1 MLTRPLFF
9 FFLLFLLSSYALQWL
24 IILPLEIVAAS
35 ITLTYWNSEIEKAGF
50 VTLFLFIV
58 MASNLSG
65 VRGYGE
71 VEFTFAMVKV
81 IAVIAFM

>member
-1 MLTRPLFF
+1 MNSSVFGVVDF
-9 FFLLFLLSSYALQWL
+9 GFSSYALQWL

-35 ITLTYWNSEIEKAGF
+35 ITMTYWNSDLVKAGF
-50 VTLFLFIV
+50 VTIFLGVI

-65 VRGYGE
+65 VRIYGE

-81 IAVIAFM
+81 IAVVAFM